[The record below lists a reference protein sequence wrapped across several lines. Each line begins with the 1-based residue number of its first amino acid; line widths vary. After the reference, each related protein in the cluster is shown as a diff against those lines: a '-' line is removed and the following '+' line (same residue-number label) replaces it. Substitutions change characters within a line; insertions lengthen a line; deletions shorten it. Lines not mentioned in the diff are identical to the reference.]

1 MHGAKIWDCVRKVE
15 NGDQVQLKLSI
26 PHVFG
31 GKYLTSQ
38 DIPIYYGNG
47 HVANR
52 IWEVKMSCIQVWYEV
67 LTTKV
72 CDGCLLQKIA
82 MQAMQYGT
90 GSWL

>member
-38 DIPIYYGNG
+38 
-47 HVANR
+47 VANR